1 MKLNGRYEMNPT
13 SASPFADDTPSGQVR
28 QLFLEISRELQKPL
42 RTIRCCAEVAED
54 KWGFSGREV
63 SQLLQC
69 VSGAAM
75 RMQNLIDDALALALA
90 TGSIPEKSRVE
101 MGDSLQFAQGHLR
114 EAIEEAGATVDS
126 GALPAVHANFGALSL
141 VFQTLLAN
149 AIQYRSERPP
159 RIQVDCV
166 RSGEDWL
173 VSVADNGIGIERE
186 YSEQIFLPLKRLHAD
201 SECPGTGLGL
211 AICRRIVES
220 HSGRIWVESELGAGS
235 TFYFTLRVSDP
246 GEMVSRQG

>member
-1 MKLNGRYEMNPT
+1 MNPT
-13 SASPFADDTPSGQVR
+13 FTGPFSDDAPTTQVR
-28 QLFLEISRELQKPL
+28 QLFLEISQELKKPL

-54 KWGFSGREV
+54 KSGTSGREV
-63 SQLLQC
+63 SELLQC

-75 RMQNLIDDALALALA
+75 RMQNLIDDALALTLA

-101 MGDSLQFAQGHLR
+101 MGESLQFALAHLR

-149 AIQYRSERPP
+149 AIQYRSERPLS
-159 RIQVDCV
+159 IQVDSVC
-166 RSGEDWL
+166 SGEDWL
-173 VSVADNGIGIERE
+173 VSIADNGIGIERE
-186 YSEQIFLPLKRLHAD
+186 YREQIFLPLKRLHAD

-220 HSGRIWVESELGAGS
+220 HNGRIWVESEPGAGS
-235 TFYFTLRVSDP
+235 TFYFTIPASDP
-246 GEMVSRQG
+246 DEALAGAA

>member
-1 MKLNGRYEMNPT
+1 MNPT
-13 SASPFADDTPSGQVR
+13 FANPFADDTPSGQVR
-28 QLFLEISRELQKPL
+28 RLFLEISRELQKPL

-54 KWGFSGREV
+54 KCGTSGRDVTE
-63 SQLLQC
+63 LLQC
-69 VSGAAM
+69 VSGAAV

-101 MGDSLQFAQGHLR
+101 MGDSLQFALGRLR
-114 EAIEEAGATVDS
+114 ETIEEAGATVDS
-126 GALPAVHANFGALSL
+126 GALPVVHANFGALSL

-149 AIQYRSERPP
+149 AVQYRSERPP

-173 VSVADNGIGIERE
+173 VWVADNGIGIERE
-186 YSEQIFLPLKRLHAD
+186 YREQIFLPLKRLHAE

-211 AICRRIVES
+211 AICRRIIES
-220 HSGRIWVESELGAGS
+220 HNGRIWVESEPGVGS
-235 TFYFTLRVSDP
+235 TFYLTIPASQPDETLQRP
-246 GEMVSRQG
+246 GGETAP